1 MRLVGEERRE
11 FQRLT
16 VDPAISATLGN
27 REVSIIEIGVLGAR
41 VRHAEP
47 IGADYAELHFQH
59 DGAALTLRCEVIRS
73 SGDGPIES
81 GVRFLAA
88 VGESGDRLR
97 ELLARLVAHELEV
110 RRKMPRHIIPTEGAV
125 DGDRT
130 VRGKDAGFLCYRL
143 ESGHWKKTRAFL
155 PEQPSTGFTVA
166 RWVEPTE
173 IQRLCQVFEAADAEG
188 RRLIQLFAELSI
200 SDEMEIPPRASD

>member
-1 MRLVGEERRE
+1 MRLTGEERRE
-11 FQRLT
+11 FQRLA
-16 VDPAISATLGN
+16 VDPAIPGTLGN
-27 REVSIIEIGVLGAR
+27 RDVSIVEIGVLGAR

-47 IGADYAELHFQH
+47 IGTDYAELRFEH
-59 DGAALTLRCEVIRS
+59 DRAEVTLRCEVIRS
-73 SGDGPIES
+73 SGEQQIES
-81 GVRFLAA
+81 GIRFLAA

-110 RRKMPRHIIPTEGAV
+110 RRKVPRHIIPTGSTV

-143 ESGHWKKTRAFL
+143 ESGHWKKRRAFL

-173 IQRLCQVFEAADAEG
+173 VQRLCQVFEAADSEG

-200 SDEMEIPPRASD
+200 SDEMEIPPRASE